1 MSERMSNEVPR
12 SDSADGIPP
21 PPAQCVIGVS
31 SLETELGR
39 TAEVKKAAPE
49 DRDGGGGGDCVV
61 IDVIS
66 GGGGG
71 GEDLRE
77 GEEMV
82 CRICH
87 LSWERKTD
95 GLDSLMSLG
104 CGCKNDLGIAHGHCA
119 EAWFKIKGNRYCE
132 ICGVVAKNI
141 TGVGDNG
148 FMEAWNERRDGVGGD
163 GNENSSEHGGCWRG
177 QPFCNFLMTCLIIA
191 FILPWFFRVNML

>member
-1 MSERMSNEVPR
+1 MSERKSNEVPR

-21 PPAQCVIGVS
+21 PPAVCVIVVS
-31 SLETELGR
+31 SLETELAR

-49 DRDGGGGGDCVV
+49 VRDGGGGGGGGDGGDCVV
-61 IDVIS
+61 IDVIRGD
-66 GGGGG
+66 GGVGG

-87 LSWERKTD
+87 LSRERKTD

-119 EAWFKIKGNRYCE
+119 EAWFKIKGNR
-132 ICGVVAKNI
+132 
-141 TGVGDNG
+141 
-148 FMEAWNERRDGVGGD
+148 
-163 GNENSSEHGGCWRG
+163 
-177 QPFCNFLMTCLIIA
+177 
-191 FILPWFFRVNML
+191 